1 MQDRIKNRKETKIGK
16 ENGKELKKDKYR
28 DENQE
33 IKIGKNKKS
42 KDNKTCKKKEMS
54 DRIKNTKDIKKI
66 GMKNGKE

>member
-1 MQDRIKNRKETKIGK
+1 MRQKLERKLGKNF
-16 ENGKELKKDKYR
+16 KKDKYR

-42 KDNKTCKKKEMS
+42 KDKNTRKKQEGW
-54 DRIKNTKDIKKI
+54 DRIKSIKDIKKI